1 MSERLVRAVRTADV
15 APGGMKAIDVNG
27 RDIVVCN
34 AGGTFYAMARR
45 CGHMN
50 APLERGTLV
59 GTIVT
64 CPMHCAQFDV
74 STGEALSGPVP
85 VFVTDEV
92 PPRRIA
98 AFLRNAA
105 ALMPHIRTESI
116 ATFRVNVED
125 GWVWIADDDALHN
138 S

>member
-1 MSERLVRAVRTADV
+1 MSERFVRAVQTADV
-15 APGGMKAIDVNG
+15 APGGMKAVEVDG
-27 RDIVVCN
+27 REVVVCN
-34 AGGTFYAMARR
+34 AGGTFYAIARR

-50 APLERGTLV
+50 APLERGTLA

-74 STGEALSGPVP
+74 RSGESLSRPVA
-85 VFVTDEV
+85 VFVIEDV

-105 ALMPHIRTESI
+105 ALTPHIRTESI
-116 ATFRVNVED
+116 VTFRVTVED
-125 GWVWIADDDALHN
+125 GWVCIARA
-138 S
+138 